1 MTTGDAAT
9 SRSASE
15 YTAAA
20 TQNSIMQTKNTRR
33 PSRRP
38 SIAGNNYASSL
49 VKLERF
55 EEARSLLRQTIPVA
69 RRVLGESREL
79 TLELRWIFGEAL
91 YNDEGATLD
100 DLREAVTTLAEIT
113 RTARRVMGGTHPRT
127 VGIEGALREAWALL
141 RAHETPPA
149 GDK

>member
-1 MTTGDAAT
+1 M
-9 SRSASE
+9 
-15 YTAAA
+15 
-20 TQNSIMQTKNTRR
+20 RR
-33 PSRRP
+33 RHEGPDV
-38 SIAGNNYASSL
+38 AGNNYASSL

-100 DLREAVTTLAEIT
+100 DLRGAVTTLAEIT
-113 RTARRVMGGTHPRT
+113 RTARRVMGGTHPLT
-127 VGIEGALREAWALL
+127 VGIEGALREAWELL
-141 RAHETPPA
+141 RAHEPPPA
-149 GDK
+149 GDT

>member
-1 MTTGDAAT
+1 M
-9 SRSASE
+9 
-15 YTAAA
+15 
-20 TQNSIMQTKNTRR
+20 M
-33 PSRRP
+33 
-38 SIAGNNYASSL
+38 
-49 VKLERF
+49 
-55 EEARSLLRQTIPVA
+55 PVA
-69 RRVLGESREL
+69 RRFLGESNEH
-79 TLELRWIFGEAL
+79 TLKMRWNYAAAL

-113 RTARRVMGGTHPRT
+113 RTARRVMGGTHPLT

>member
-1 MTTGDAAT
+1 MLLTNCAAC
-9 SRSASE
+9 AAPLAH
-15 YTAAA
+15 TAPRCVRC
-20 TQNSIMQTKNTRR
+20 QTRYCNKTCQHDHY
-33 PSRRP
+33 
-38 SIAGNNYASSL
+38 NYASSL

-100 DLREAVTTLAEIT
+100 DLRGAVTTLAEIT
-113 RTARRVMGGTHPRT
+113 RTARRVMGGTHPLT

-141 RAHETPPA
+141 CAHETPPA

>member
-1 MTTGDAAT
+1 MT
-9 SRSASE
+9 
-15 YTAAA
+15 
-20 TQNSIMQTKNTRR
+20 
-33 PSRRP
+33 
-38 SIAGNNYASSL
+38 
-49 VKLERF
+49 
-55 EEARSLLRQTIPVA
+55 PVA
-69 RRVLGESREL
+69 RRVLGENYEL
-79 TLELRWIFGEAL
+79 TIAMRMSYAQSL

-113 RTARRVMGGTHPRT
+113 RTARRVMGGTHPLT

>member
-1 MTTGDAAT
+1 M
-9 SRSASE
+9 
-15 YTAAA
+15 
-20 TQNSIMQTKNTRR
+20 
-33 PSRRP
+33 
-38 SIAGNNYASSL
+38 
-49 VKLERF
+49 KLERF

-113 RTARRVMGGTHPRT
+113 RTARRVMGGTHPLT

-141 RAHETPPA
+141 CAREAPPA

>member
-1 MTTGDAAT
+1 MILTTCSACAAPLAHDHKKRC
-9 SRSASE
+9 SRC
-15 YTAAA
+15 
-20 TQNSIMQTKNTRR
+20 KTRYCNE
-33 PSRRP
+33 
-38 SIAGNNYASSL
+38 AYASSL

-113 RTARRVMGGTHPRT
+113 RTARRVMGGTHPLT

>member
-1 MTTGDAAT
+1 MKLLGEEHAHTLL
-9 SRSASE
+9 
-15 YTAAA
+15 
-20 TQNSIMQTKNTRR
+20 
-33 PSRRP
+33 
-38 SIAGNNYASSL
+38 AGNNYASSL

-113 RTARRVMGGTHPRT
+113 RTARRVMGGTHPLT